1 MSFRAAQDHNI
12 AVGRDT
18 TLLTPS
24 STRREDPVVTTRRR
38 SRSLLSLAIVLILI
52 SLVMNDIVVEL
63 VLLLLVVNYIVDLI
77 MCVILVMCVIFV
89 LYSLPILEA
98 PRLGRQPKHAVVKKI
113 KLLMNIWP
121 TCQLRVA
128 SGVTYIR
135 QLIYEYIAP
144 PVRSAPPP
152 LIPVCSSVMC
162 HQ

>member
-1 MSFRAAQDHNI
+1 VI
-12 AVGRDT
+12 
-18 TLLTPS
+18 
-24 STRREDPVVTTRRR
+24 TTRRR

-113 KLLMNIWP
+113 KLLTNIWP

-135 QLIYEYIAP
+135 RLIYEYIGP
-144 PVRSAPPP
+144 PVKSAPLTPHP
-152 LIPVCSSVMC
+152 SMFIGDVSPMNVIGYIHWFHVIDEYTVIFVGTDE
-162 HQ
+162 